1 MKITEHF
8 SIEEAAHSDT
18 AKKFNID
25 NQIPDSLMGNL
36 HRMCEKLEQVR
47 SLVGQ
52 PIMISSF
59 YRCPELNTK
68 VGGSKTSAHMDCRAV
83 DFNAKFNTAEM
94 VFNKIKDSKIEID
107 QCIIE
112 QDKRG
117 NEWVHIAIEKEGES
131 PRNEFL
137 RGIKGDTS
145 SKFTRIARG

>member
-8 SIEEAAHSDT
+8 SMEEASHSDT
-18 AKKFNID
+18 AKKLNVD
-25 NQIPDSLMGNL
+25 NSIPESLLNNL
-36 HRMCEKLEQVR
+36 QRMCARLEEVR
-47 SLVGQ
+47 ALVGQ

-68 VGGSKTSAHMDCRAV
+68 VGGSKSSAHMDCRAV

-94 VFNKIKDSKIEID
+94 VFNKIKDGKIEVD

-117 NEWVHIAIEKEGES
+117 NEWVHLAIEKEGAL

-145 SKFTRIARG
+145 SSFTRIHRG

>member
-1 MKITEHF
+1 M
-8 SIEEAAHSDT
+8 EEASHSDT
-18 AKKFNID
+18 AKKLNVD
-25 NQIPDSLMGNL
+25 NSIPESLLNNL
-36 HRMCEKLEQVR
+36 QRMCARLEEVR
-47 SLVGQ
+47 ALVGQ

-68 VGGSKTSAHMDCRAV
+68 VGGSKSSAHMDCRAV

-94 VFNKIKDSKIEID
+94 VFNKIKDGKIEVD

-117 NEWVHIAIEKEGES
+117 NEWVHLAIEKEGAL

-145 SKFTRIARG
+145 SSFTRIHRG

>member
-1 MKITEHF
+1 M
-8 SIEEAAHSDT
+8 EEASHSDT
-18 AKKFNID
+18 AKKLNID
-25 NQIPDSLMGNL
+25 NSIPESLLNNL
-36 HRMCEKLEQVR
+36 QRMCARLEEVR
-47 SLVGQ
+47 ALVGQ

-68 VGGSKTSAHMDCRAV
+68 VGGSKSSAHMDCRAV

-145 SKFTRIARG
+145 SSFTRIHRG

>member
-1 MKITEHF
+1 MNITEHF
-8 SIEEAAHSDT
+8 TLEEAQHSDT
-18 AKKFNID
+18 AKKLDID
-25 NQIPDSLMGNL
+25 NRIPDELLSNL
-36 HRMCEKLEQVR
+36 HRMCEKLEEVR
-47 SLVGQ
+47 ALVGQ

-59 YRCPELNTK
+59 YRCPALNEK
-68 VGGSKTSAHMDCRAV
+68 VGGSKTSAHMECRAV
-83 DFNAKFNTAEM
+83 DFNAKFHTSEM
-94 VFNKIKDSKIEID
+94 VFDKIRESKIQVD

-117 NEWVHIAIEKEGES
+117 NEWVHVAIEKEGSS